1 MKMSLS
7 VKLVAGCSLIL
18 LGALSMT
25 FYVINERQ
33 ERLIIRQA
41 ENEARAVF
49 QQIVIMRRWI
59 ADHGGVFVEKLPW
72 VEPSPSLAGAD
83 IVDEQHRH
91 YARKTPAMVTKELA
105 DYARDE
111 GLYWFHITSLQLT
124 NPENVPD
131 EFERAALLR
140 FEEETLH
147 EIIAMESMGGNT
159 FLRYISPLYVE
170 DACLGCHSGQGYRVG
185 DIRGAISVTLPLGK
199 IFAEAAE
206 NRRTM
211 FVAMLLVVTTLSG
224 ALIFLMRRL
233 VLAPMDKLSRS
244 MQGFSENRFQGGA
257 ILRTGDEFEDLSRS
271 FESMAGRLTEY
282 HEQLQE
288 KIRAATAELADTNDR
303 LSLANQQLSLAS
315 ERKSDF
321 LMRTAHELRTPLT
334 SIKGAMEYVTSRL
347 AGVGSAQG
355 IPAMDIRRDE
365 LLDFFQIIQKNT
377 DRLIR
382 MVRTMLD
389 IEQIEAGAENALKKS
404 AMDLTQIIHECVAG
418 FAFDVAGRN
427 VQLCALPG
435 NLPPVFADE
444 DRVRQV
450 LINLLANAVK
460 FSPDASSIQVCA
472 EGKENVVRVEVCDE
486 GPGIAPEKR
495 ERVFDEFY
503 RSGGK
508 EGSGLGLTICRAI
521 IRAHGGEIGVTD
533 GRNGRGA
540 CVYFTL
546 PIHSG

>member
-72 VEPSPSLAGAD
+72 VEPGPSLAGAD
-83 IVDEQHRH
+83 IVDAQHRH

-140 FEEETLH
+140 FEQENLPELF
-147 EIIAMESMGGNT
+147 AMESMGGNT

-170 DACLGCHSGQGYRVG
+170 DACLACHSGQGYRVG

-211 FVAMLLVVTTLSG
+211 FIAMLLVVTTLSG
-224 ALIFLMRRL
+224 ALIFLLRRL
-233 VLAPMDKLSRS
+233 VLAPMDKLARS

-282 HEQLQE
+282 HEHLQE
-288 KIRAATAELADTNDR
+288 KIRAATAELAD
-303 LSLANQQLSLAS
+303 ANARLSLAS

-334 SIKGAMEYVTSRL
+334 SIKGAMEYVTSCL
-347 AGVGSAQG
+347 AGVGTTQG
-355 IPAMDIRRDE
+355 TPPMEVNRDE

-389 IEQIEAGAENALKKS
+389 IERIEAGAENALKKVE
-404 AMDLTQIIHECVAG
+404 ADLNQIIQECVAG
-418 FAFDVAGRN
+418 FAFDVATRHIK
-427 VQLCALPG
+427 LCALPG
-435 NLPPVFADE
+435 NLPPVLADE

-460 FSPDASSIQVCA
+460 FSPDASTIQVCA
-472 EGKENVVRVEVCDE
+472 TEQDGVVRVDVCDE
-486 GPGIAPEKR
+486 GPGITPENR

-503 RSGGK
+503 RAGSK

-521 IRAHGGEIGVTD
+521 IRAHGGDIGVSD
-533 GRNGRGA
+533 GREGRGA

-546 PIHSG
+546 PIHPSQSPR

>member
-83 IVDEQHRH
+83 IVDAQHRH

-131 EFERAALLR
+131 AFERAALLR
-140 FEEETLH
+140 FEEEFLP

-170 DACLGCHSGQGYRVG
+170 DACLACHSGQGYQVG
-185 DIRGAISVTLPLGK
+185 DIRGAISVTLPLGR
-199 IFAEAAE
+199 IFAEAAA

-233 VLAPMDKLSRS
+233 VLAPMDKLSHS
-244 MQGFSENRFQGGA
+244 MQGFSESRFQGGA

-271 FESMAGRLTEY
+271 FEAMAGRLTEY
-282 HEQLQE
+282 HEHLQE
-288 KIRAATAELADTNDR
+288 KIRAATAELAD
-303 LSLANQQLSLAS
+303 ANARLSLAS

-334 SIKGAMEYVTSRL
+334 SIKGAMEYVTSCL
-347 AGVGSAQG
+347 AGGGSVQG
-355 IPAMDIRRDE
+355 SPPMDFNRDE

-389 IEQIEAGAENALKKS
+389 IEQIEAGAENALKRS
-404 AMDLTQIIHECVAG
+404 SLDLSQIIQECVAG
-418 FAFDVAGRN
+418 FAFDVATRHI
-427 VQLCALPG
+427 QLCALPG
-435 NLPPVFADE
+435 KLPLILADE

-460 FSPDASSIQVCA
+460 FSPDASTIQVCA
-472 EGKENVVRVEVCDE
+472 AEQGSVLRVEVCDE
-486 GPGIAPEKR
+486 GPGIAHENR
-495 ERVFDEFY
+495 ERVFDEFF
-503 RSGGK
+503 RAGSK

-521 IRAHGGEIGVTD
+521 IRAHGGGIGVTD
-533 GRNGRGA
+533 GREGRGA

-546 PIHSG
+546 PIHPSP